1 MILDAECM
9 RPIHTVCNMVEP
21 SKECQLVLRHFFNDS
36 GIYCINV
43 SMANDVS
50 LASTSAK
57 VRFDPGNWPHSRA
70 AVSCFMLPSMYT
82 FMALML
88 VLGSGLSS
96 PGTMAAVIGVLVF
109 IMVIGV
115 VAYSYK

>member
-9 RPIHTVCNMVEP
+9 RPIHTLCNMVEP
-21 SKECQLVLRHFFNDS
+21 SAECQLVLRHFFNDS

-57 VRFDPGNWPHSRA
+57 VRFDAGSSPCSRA
-70 AVSCFMLPSMYT
+70 TVAYFMLTSTYAFT
-82 FMALML
+82 ALMF
-88 VLGSGLSS
+88 VSGSGLSS
-96 PGTMAAVIGVLVF
+96 PGTIAAVFGVLVF
-109 IMVIGV
+109 IMVIVV